1 MPHKKNSRASW
12 AKRLGEIDYVCDV
25 DYLVSVMM
33 KVAIPIRVPIEPI
46 ANESPGGTDH
56 DERCFVPFGST

>member
-1 MPHKKNSRASW
+1 MYKHESRPYKVVIWRIFYFVNVIMNVAMPMS
-12 AKRLGEIDYVCDV
+12 
-25 DYLVSVMM
+25 
-33 KVAIPIRVPIEPI
+33 VPIEPI